1 MSAPPTPTTTATAT
15 APAMGRHPSRTP
27 SIDAD
32 GDSLISLATTT
43 TNRDL
48 DEHDGALDA
57 AGADQAGSSLFAQ
70 PIGAICAYGPRLAY
84 TYFNSP
90 VPRAEALNA
99 VQDDVHFFTVD
110 DQLLYLSFFQDSG
123 PLNAACLYRFCLHV
137 HTLLENEEYAN
148 KRIFLYS
155 SEEPDKKANAAL
167 LIALYANGCTASGM
181 DQAHGFP
188 GEGRLVGALIGLRSK
203 HMIVMRW
210 HPADVLHPI
219 ACLELV
225 SGPLS
230 CARRVSI
237 FLLIS
242 ICSSLPTSQQ
252 PFRDAGYAR
261 ADFHLSVQSVIYG
274 VYRAISLRL
283 LDLST
288 FDLVAYETYEKV
300 ENGDWNWI
308 TPGFVAF
315 ASPVEPSYVA
325 ALSGAGAGQR
335 KMEGARPRLSKAFG
349 NVLNEFNRG
358 GVKVVVRL
366 NKKLYDASHF
376 TSRGMQ
382 HVEMYF
388 DDGTNPTMEMTRE
401 FIDLSDKTI
410 SSGGAVAVHCKAGLG
425 RTGTLIGAYLIYK
438 HGFTA
443 AEAIGFMRLMRP
455 GSCVG
460 PQQHFL
466 YENQMTWVRW
476 AAVDAYKLTVQPS
489 PPVAAVQASTSST
502 TTPSNVPVASTS
514 AVPIGVDV
522 PITPPS
528 QRIRRVVTPTHDPD
542 ATHAHRPTTPAAST
556 LVPPRTPGRNAPVP
570 GQPRKT
576 PGKSKHSVATPETQQ
591 AVVEDEMD
599 LVPKTAKMLVD
610 GRAEEDEGE
619 EEEDSSDAM
628 KTIPPLELVPKAMKE
643 AATNSAV
650 TSKRSATPGPSR
662 PTRIARPRQ
671 ARPLSAIADNRVVD
685 RLGLATGTAGGNST
699 TSDRRGRGGLA
710 ANTTT
715 ARATA
720 EEAKRSRAVRDL
732 GTLFEQ
738 PPAGSSSREGTSSG
752 PASATSSSTRYRTRG
767 GTRAT
772 TPGAGDDRIPSVV
785 EPPASPTKLPQRVP
799 AKRRGQAKEKATA
812 MSTTAAAE
820 PGTRRERSVT
830 ASGAVKMNVDGHAQ
844 GGGADDGSSTTSVEE
859 RNALAASVG
868 LSSRSVRRRRS
879 SLGDTDFVQT

>member
-1 MSAPPTPTTTATAT
+1 MPAPTPTTMTTAA
-15 APAMGRHPSRTP
+15 APAAGRHPSRTP

-32 GDSLISLATTT
+32 GDSLISLPTTT
-43 TNRDL
+43 TTTHDID
-48 DEHDGALDA
+48 DEDNEGVADP
-57 AGADQAGSSLFAQ
+57 AGADASSSTSFVQ

-84 TYFNSP
+84 TYFDSP
-90 VPRAEALNA
+90 VPRADALNA

-155 SEEPDKKANAAL
+155 SQEPDKKANAAL
-167 LIALYANGCTASGM
+167 LIALYA
-181 DQAHGFP
+181 
-188 GEGRLVGALIGLRSK
+188 
-203 HMIVMRW
+203 MIVMRW

-219 ACLELV
+219 ACLEL
-225 SGPLS
+225 
-230 CARRVSI
+230 
-237 FLLIS
+237 
-242 ICSSLPTSQQ
+242 Q

-325 ALSGAGAGQR
+325 ALSGAGGGQR
-335 KMEGARPRLSKAFG
+335 KMEGARPKLSKAFG

-401 FIDLSDKTI
+401 FIDLSDRTI

-443 AEAIGFMRLMRP
+443 AEGKRGDCADTYGFLILTGTVALLTAIGFMRLMRP

-476 AAVDAYKLTVQPS
+476 AAVDAYKLTLQPS
-489 PPVAAVQASTSST
+489 PPAPVAASTSAA
-502 TTPSNVPVASTS
+502 TPSNVPVASTS
-514 AVPIGVDV
+514 AVSIGADV

-528 QRIRRVVTPTHDPD
+528 KRIRRVVTPNNDPD
-542 ATHAHRPTTPAAST
+542 AAHVLPPTTPGAST

-591 AVVEDEMD
+591 GVVEDEMD
-599 LVPKTAKMLVD
+599 LVPQTAKMLVD
-610 GRAEEDEGE
+610 GQAEEDEGE
-619 EEEDSSDAM
+619 DEDQADAM
-628 KTIPPLELVPKAMKE
+628 KTIPPLELVPKATTDE
-643 AATNSAV
+643 AASQAG
-650 TSKRSATPGPSR
+650 TSKRSATPGSSR
-662 PTRIARPRQ
+662 PTRIARPTQ
-671 ARPLSAIADNRVVD
+671 QRPLSAIADNRVVD
-685 RLGLATGTAGGNST
+685 RLGLATGPAGGSSG
-699 TSDRRGRGGLA
+699 TSGRGGRGGA
-710 ANTTT
+710 SSATT

-720 EEAKRSRAVRDL
+720 EEVKRSRAVRDL

-738 PPAGSSSREGTSSG
+738 PPTGSLSREGSSSG
-752 PASATSSSTRYRTRG
+752 PASATSSSSRYRTRG

-772 TPGAGDDRIPSVV
+772 TPGAGEDRIPSLV

-799 AKRRGQAKEKATA
+799 AKRRGQAKEKVTTSATE
-812 MSTTAAAE
+812 TRE
-820 PGTRRERSVT
+820 PTGRRERSVT
-830 ASGAVKMNVDGHAQ
+830 SSGVVTMNVDGH
-844 GGGADDGSSTTSVEE
+844 GSGADDGSSTTSVEE

-879 SLGDTDFVQT
+879 SLGDTDFAHT

>member
-1 MSAPPTPTTTATAT
+1 
-15 APAMGRHPSRTP
+15 
-27 SIDAD
+27 
-32 GDSLISLATTT
+32 
-43 TNRDL
+43 
-48 DEHDGALDA
+48 
-57 AGADQAGSSLFAQ
+57 
-70 PIGAICAYGPRLAY
+70 
-84 TYFNSP
+84 
-90 VPRAEALNA
+90 
-99 VQDDVHFFTVD
+99 
-110 DQLLYLSFFQDSG
+110 
-123 PLNAACLYRFCLHV
+123 
-137 HTLLENEEYAN
+137 
-148 KRIFLYS
+148 
-155 SEEPDKKANAAL
+155 
-167 LIALYANGCTASGM
+167 
-181 DQAHGFP
+181 
-188 GEGRLVGALIGLRSK
+188 
-203 HMIVMRW
+203 MIVMRW

-219 ACLELV
+219 ACLEL
-225 SGPLS
+225 
-230 CARRVSI
+230 
-237 FLLIS
+237 
-242 ICSSLPTSQQ
+242 Q

-443 AEAIGFMRLMRP
+443 SEAIGFMRLMRP

-542 ATHAHRPTTPAAST
+542 ATHAHRPTTPVAST
-556 LVPPRTPGRNAPVP
+556 VVPPRTPGRNAPVP

-591 AVVEDEMD
+591 TVVEDEMD

-610 GRAEEDEGE
+610 GQAEEDEGE
-619 EEEDSSDAM
+619 EEEDQPDAM

-643 AATNSAV
+643 GATNPAA

-671 ARPLSAIADNRVVD
+671 TRPLSTIADNRVVD

-710 ANTTT
+710 ANTIT

-738 PPAGSSSREGTSSG
+738 PPARSSSREGTSSG
-752 PASATSSSTRYRTRG
+752 PASTTSSSTRYRTRG

-772 TPGAGDDRIPSVV
+772 TPGAGDNRIPSIV

-799 AKRRGQAKEKATA
+799 AKRRGQAKEKATT
-812 MSTTAAAE
+812 MSTTVAAE
-820 PGTRRERSVT
+820 PATRRERSVT
-830 ASGAVKMNVDGHAQ
+830 ASGVVKMNVDGHAL
-844 GGGADDGSSTTSVEE
+844 GGGADDGSGTTSVEQ

-879 SLGDTDFVQT
+879 SLGDTDFVHT